1 MVTLTRKIAVV
12 IRETIPQLQALSPA
26 DRFALA
32 VELWDEVV
40 ANPESLEVTDEQ
52 LAELDRRYALYQFDP
67 TKVITWDEAKLRNCS
82 GQSRGQ

>member
-1 MVTLTRKIAVV
+1 VLTV
-12 IRETIPQLQALSPA
+12 IKETILQLKTLSPA

-52 LAELDRRYALYQFDP
+52 LAELDRRYALYQSDP
-67 TKVITWDEAKLRNCS
+67 TKVIVWEEAKLRLRAG
-82 GQSRGQ
+82 GQ